1 MDLAKIKPDETL
13 DVRGI
18 SCPMPTL
25 KTAKAM
31 KSLEVGQIPKLARK
45 SGHEWLGFL
54 DDEEGFFRFY
64 LKKGEKK

>member
-25 KTAKAM
+25 KTQA
-31 KSLEVGQIPKLARK
+31 GQKIRARMA
-45 SGHEWLGFL
+45 GL
-54 DDEEGFFRFY
+54 FR
-64 LKKGEKK
+64 